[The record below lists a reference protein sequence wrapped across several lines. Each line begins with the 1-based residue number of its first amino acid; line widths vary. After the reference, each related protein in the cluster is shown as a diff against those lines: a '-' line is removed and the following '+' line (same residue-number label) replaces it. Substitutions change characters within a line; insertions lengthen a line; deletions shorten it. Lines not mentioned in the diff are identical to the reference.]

1 MKRVLTICTAFVSLS
16 MLITSCSSQN
26 KSPYPG
32 YTEQSGLYV
41 QYHKDNDTGR
51 TANLGDIVSM
61 DMMYK
66 TEGDSV
72 IMDSRQGGQPVQVR
86 VDTAKYKGDIM
97 GVFEGMNV
105 GDSAS
110 IIVSADSFFL
120 KTAGMPQL
128 PDFIDSASNLYFTVN
143 ITEVKSL
150 EEMQAAQQKA
160 SAEAMQNE
168 MTVLQNYLEANN
180 VSAEP
185 TASGMYFISKK
196 KGTGAQAEAGK
207 KVKVHY
213 EGMLLDGTYFDTSVE
228 EVAKEQGLY
237 NPQRDYSPFEF
248 TLGQGMVIKGWDE
261 GVAMMKEGGKA
272 RFIIPSNLA
281 YGANPRPGG
290 PIKPY
295 STLIFDVELIEVL
308 D

>member
-1 MKRVLTICTAFVSLS
+1 MKRFLTISAAFVSLS
-16 MLITSCSSQN
+16 FLITSCSKQS

-32 YTEQSGLYV
+32 FTEQNGLYI
-41 QYHKDNDTGR
+41 QYHVQSDTGR
-51 TANLGDIVSM
+51 EAQVGDIISM
-61 DMMYK
+61 SMMYK
-66 TEGDSV
+66 TDNDSV
-72 IMDSRQGGQPVQVR
+72 IMDSRQSGQPVQVR
-86 VDTAKYKGDIM
+86 VDTSKYKGDIM
-97 GVFEGMNV
+97 GAFQGMKI
-105 GDSAS
+105 GDSSS

-128 PDFIDSASNLYFTVN
+128 PDFIDSASNLHFTIKIQNVQSMQE
-143 ITEVKSL
+143 I
-150 EEMQAAQQKA
+150 QAAQQKA
-160 SAEAMQNE
+160 SAEAMQGE
-168 MTVLQNYLEANN
+168 MADLQAFLESNN
-180 VSAEP
+180 IQAEP

-196 KGTGAQAEAGK
+196 KGTGSQAVAGK

-228 EVAKEQGLY
+228 EVAKSQGLY
-237 NPQRDYSPFEF
+237 NPQRDYAPFEF

-261 GVAMMKEGGKA
+261 GIAMMKEGGKA

-290 PIKPY
+290 PIKPF
-295 STLIFDVELIEVL
+295 STLIFDVELLEVI